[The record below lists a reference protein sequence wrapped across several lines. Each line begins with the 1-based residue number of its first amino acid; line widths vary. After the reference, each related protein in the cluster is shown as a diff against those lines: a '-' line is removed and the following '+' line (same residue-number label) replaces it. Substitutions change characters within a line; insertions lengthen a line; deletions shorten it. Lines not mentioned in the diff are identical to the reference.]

1 MSTMPDA
8 SVRQNDTVND
18 TVIDNTIIDKH
29 QIVSQDHTLRKRII
43 SKSVLGLIS
52 LFMLVP
58 IVIVL
63 LSWTQPVADIWG
75 HMAEY
80 VLPQVLKNTA
90 ILLLM
95 VVVISGTVGTALA
108 WVTSMYRFPGQR
120 FFSWAL
126 MLPLAIPAYVLA
138 FVTLGIVDFSGPL
151 QTGLRDMGISTAIP
165 SVRNVWGAGLVLSLA
180 FYPYVYLLARQAF
193 LSQGRRAIEAG
204 QMLGLSR
211 GRVFFRLA
219 LPQALPWIIGGLLLA
234 SMETLADF
242 GAVSVFNVDT
252 FTTAIYKAWFGFF
265 SLTTAAQLAALL
277 IGMIFIVVL
286 FEQYW
291 QAKRGQSITQGS
303 SQRFEVSKS
312 AKWAM
317 TLLCTLVFSVAFFIP
332 FLQLIYWTALN
343 FRQDFDARYIGFV
356 TNSLMIASMTTIF
369 IGFLAIII
377 AWIKRQYPDKST
389 KLMTTLANL
398 GYVVPGTVLA
408 VGIFIPIAWLD
419 NQMIAFGITSQQVL
433 SGSVIVMLLA
443 LSTRFMTVS
452 FQPVD
457 RQLQRLTVNQ
467 EAAAKLLSDSAYQRW
482 RHVMLPVL
490 SPGVLTALL
499 MGFVEVMKEMPIT
512 LMTRRQ
518 GWDTLAVRVFEMTS
532 EGMWG
537 RAALPSLLIVLVG
550 LLPVWILLRQ
560 SDKQS

>member
-1 MSTMPDA
+1 MITTPEA
-8 SVRQNDTVND
+8 SAKQGNTVNEAHN
-18 TVIDNTIIDKH
+18 DNKSSSI
-29 QIVSQDHTLRKRII
+29 SQDHVVRKRII

-58 IVIVL
+58 ILIVL
-63 LSWTQPVADIWG
+63 LSWTQPVADIWT
-75 HMAEY
+75 HMRQY
-80 VLPQVLKNTA
+80 VLPQVLKNTV

-95 VVVISGTVGTALA
+95 VTLISGVIGTALA

-120 FFSWAL
+120 FFAWAL
-126 MLPLAIPAYVLA
+126 MLPLAMPAYVLA
-138 FVTLGIVDFSGPL
+138 FVTVGIVDFSGPL
-151 QTGLRDMGISTAIP
+151 QTALREFGFTTAIP

-211 GRVFFRLA
+211 SKVFFRLA
-219 LPQALPWIIGGLLLA
+219 LPQALPWVIGGLLLA

-277 IGMIFIVVL
+277 IGVVFIVVL

-291 QAKRGQSITQGS
+291 QAKRGNTITQGS
-303 SQRFEVSKS
+303 SKRFEASKP
-312 AKWAM
+312 AKWGMA
-317 TLLCTLVFSVAFFIP
+317 LLCTLVFLIAFLIP
-332 FLQLIYWTALN
+332 FLQLLYWTALN
-343 FRQDFDARYIGFV
+343 FQQDFDARYIDFV

-369 IGFLAIII
+369 IAFLAIII

-419 NQMIAFGITSQQVL
+419 NQLIAFGITSAQFL

-467 EAAAKLLSDSAYQRW
+467 EAAAKLLSDSPYQRW
-482 RHVMLPVL
+482 RQVMLPVL
-490 SPGVLTALL
+490 SPGVLTGLL

-550 LLPVWILLRQ
+550 LIPVWILLRQ

>member
-1 MSTMPDA
+1 MPGA

-29 QIVSQDHTLRKRII
+29 QIVSQDHTLRTRIL

-95 VVVISGTVGTALA
+95 VVVISGTIGTALA

-151 QTGLRDMGISTAIP
+151 QTGLRDMGIGTAIP

-317 TLLCTLVFSVAFFIP
+317 TLLCTVVFSVAFFIP

-377 AWIKRQYPDKST
+377 AWIKRQYPDRST